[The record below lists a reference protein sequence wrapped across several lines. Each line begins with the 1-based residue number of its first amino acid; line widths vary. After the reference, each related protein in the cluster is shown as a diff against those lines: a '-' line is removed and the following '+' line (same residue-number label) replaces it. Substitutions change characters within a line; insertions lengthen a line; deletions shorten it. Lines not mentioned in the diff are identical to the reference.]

1 MAALNMRKAVKL
13 AIGRA
18 PLYLEFGFGDSTCVV
33 FL

>member
-1 MAALNMRKAVKL
+1 MAALNIGKAVKL

-18 PLYLEFGFGDSTCVV
+18 PFYLESGFGDSTCVV